1 MIGGV
6 LLGSVATRMRTVN
19 MLVLGLVAVGVF
31 TFVFATV
38 PLTPFSMACTGALGI
53 PAVG

>member
-6 LLGSVATRMRTVN
+6 LLGSVATRVRTEN

-31 TFVFATV
+31 TLVFATV
-38 PLTPFSMACTGALGI
+38 PLTPVSMACTGALGI